1 MAPTLIVV
9 GDVMLDVSV
18 AADRLVTGGDVH
30 GDVRVS
36 SGDSGAN
43 AAAWAAAAG
52 AHVRLFGRVGDDLAG
67 RQLRQAL
74 AERGVEPVLSVDG
87 AARTGAMLVVRE
99 AGERSMVADRG
110 ANGSLSPEDL
120 PDRLEADA
128 VLVSGY
134 LLFDPGSEAAARE
147 ALRRAV
153 APVVAVDA
161 ASWPLLRGFGAERF
175 LEATSAATVL
185 FANHR
190 ESFALTGLNVEESAR
205 TLSADYA
212 VCCIKLGAE
221 GAIVVAGAGAR
232 TERAPSPTVE
242 EVDPTGAGDAFD
254 GAFLAA
260 FGGGVS
266 LRASLET
273 GCLAGSKA
281 AGTASSWPGS

>member
-1 MAPTLIVV
+1 M
-9 GDVMLDVSV
+9 
-18 AADRLVTGGDVH
+18 
-30 GDVRVS
+30 
-36 SGDSGAN
+36 
-43 AAAWAAAAG
+43 
-52 AHVRLFGRVGDDLAG
+52 RLFGRVGDDLAG
-67 RQLRQAL
+67 RLLRQAL

-110 ANGSLSPEDL
+110 ANGSLTPEDL

-190 ESFALTGLNVEESAR
+190 ESFALTGLNAEESAR

-221 GAIVVAGAGAR
+221 GAIVVAGAR

-260 FGGGVS
+260 FAGGAS

-273 GCLAGSKA
+273 GCLAGSNA
-281 AGTASSWPGS
+281 AGTASSWPAT

>member
-18 AADRLVTGGDVH
+18 AADRLATGGDVH

-36 SGDSGAN
+36 PGGSGAN
-43 AAAWAAAAG
+43 AAVWAAAAG
-52 AHVRLFGRVGDDLAG
+52 ARVRLFGRVGDDLAG
-67 RQLRQAL
+67 RLLRQAL
-74 AERGVEPVLSVDG
+74 AERRVEPVLSVDG

-99 AGERSMVADRG
+99 VGERSMVADRG
-110 ANGSLSPEDL
+110 ANASLTPEDL

-128 VLVSGY
+128 VLVSAY

-153 APVVAVDA
+153 APLVAVDA
-161 ASWPLLRGFGAERF
+161 ASWPLLRAFGAERF

-185 FANHR
+185 LANHQ
-190 ESFALTGLNVEESAR
+190 ESFALTGLNAEESAR
-205 TLSADYA
+205 ALSADYA

-221 GAIVVAGAGAR
+221 GAIVVARAGAR

-260 FGGGVS
+260 FAGGAS

-273 GCLAGSKA
+273 GCLAGSNA
-281 AGTASSWPGS
+281 AGTASSWPAT